1 MINASKL
8 KGVKLKDEKYL
19 LLGAGSAG
27 IGLDAPADLR
37 RHTISNLEPVRT
49 AVRAHLVLLGEPYNL
64 QGVANWQFEFARCP

>member
-37 RHTISNLEPVRT
+37 RHAISNLEPYGRQCE
-49 AVRAHLVLLGEPYNL
+49 HIWY
-64 QGVANWQFEFARCP
+64 C